1 MWAFTPT
8 NNQSILYDHGCESV
22 KLLPITVGGQKIG
35 PCVKNPGTS
44 PGNND
49 PIVPNVPT

>member
-1 MWAFTPT
+1 MIFDSVRP
-8 NNQSILYDHGCESV
+8 LYDLDHECESV

-44 PGNND
+44 PGNTD
-49 PIVPNVPT
+49 PIVPKFPT